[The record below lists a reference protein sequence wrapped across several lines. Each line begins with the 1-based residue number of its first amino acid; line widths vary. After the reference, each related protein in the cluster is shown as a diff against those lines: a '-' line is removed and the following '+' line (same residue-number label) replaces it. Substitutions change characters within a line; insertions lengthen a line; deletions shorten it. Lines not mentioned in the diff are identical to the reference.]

1 MTWISIFIS
10 HPTIYVTMQYIWC
23 QYSDDLERLQKTF
36 VKLILKKEYV
46 NYEKALLKLN
56 LDTLASRREKISLKF
71 ANDGIINNTLTDLL
85 IKRRENNSNIRE
97 VKKQET
103 YNVNFANTD
112 RLKQSTIIYLQNL
125 LNQEK
130 LKKK

>member
-1 MTWISIFIS
+1 MIQKDF
-10 HPTIYVTMQYIWC
+10 
-23 QYSDDLERLQKTF
+23 QKTF

-46 NYEKALLKLN
+46 NYENALLKLN

-125 LNQEK
+125 LNQEI

>member
-1 MTWISIFIS
+1 M
-10 HPTIYVTMQYIWC
+10 
-23 QYSDDLERLQKTF
+23 
-36 VKLILKKEYV
+36 
-46 NYEKALLKLN
+46 
-56 LDTLASRREKISLKF
+56 KF